1 MWNEKTKQLVAD
13 GKLVVIGVVQEQH
26 AERAQLYKQWKQYEF
41 PIAQDAVTG
50 LGLAVVPVAI
60 LIDEYGYVQDARP
73 RVNKIEE
80 LVAVVSEKP
89 GVTGS
94 IHAKIGAP
102 TLDPERA
109 SITSMKRDRSNEN
122 QPESDIVIADT
133 YLQKQTIDST
143 KKAIEH
149 YDLAMA
155 VLKQRNKPRKG
166 MVGAIHF
173 RLGVAYRSLYDLSKP
188 ADQDPVWFTKAATSW
203 TNALNENPNQ
213 YIWRRRIQQYGPR
226 QMKPYPFYDWVEKA
240 QQEIAARG
248 ETPIELTVALSKA
261 EIAQPNRKFTSETT
275 SENPDPEGKIT
286 RDDEEIV
293 SLHSTVVPH
302 KVTPGKTAR
311 VHLRFSTN
319 QGHWNNEAEPMVVWI
334 EKSEAGKVSNAML
347 THPNGD
353 GASSDEVRNLE
364 FEFQTNADLTGE
376 TSLKAYALYYVCT
389 DDDGQCLYRRQDLS
403 IPIQIEPKSK

>member
-1 MWNEKTKQLVAD
+1 
-13 GKLVVIGVVQEQH
+13 
-26 AERAQLYKQWKQYEF
+26 
-41 PIAQDAVTG
+41 
-50 LGLAVVPVAI
+50 
-60 LIDEYGYVQDARP
+60 
-73 RVNKIEE
+73 
-80 LVAVVSEKP
+80 VAVVSEKP

-275 SENPDPEGKIT
+275 SENPDPEGKIKRLSASIQPSCPT
-286 RDDEEIV
+286 KLLRARPREFICDFRQ
-293 SLHSTVVPH
+293 T
-302 KVTPGKTAR
+302 KVTGTMR
-311 VHLRFSTN
+311 LN
-319 QGHWNNEAEPMVVWI
+319 QWLFGSKNRRPA
-334 EKSEAGKVSNAML
+334 K
-347 THPNGD
+347 
-353 GASSDEVRNLE
+353 
-364 FEFQTNADLTGE
+364 FQTR
-376 TSLKAYALYYVCT
+376 C
-389 DDDGQCLYRRQDLS
+389 
-403 IPIQIEPKSK
+403 